1 MGRRY
6 EDTVEV
12 RQRADG
18 ALDPTAFLWR
28 ERLYVIR
35 EVLGHWHESTAWWEQ
50 GAARVLHGEDAPSPR
65 GASAG
70 PSTASGAL
78 VGDQEVWRVAASAGR
93 LAGTGTYDLGRA
105 APDDAWR
112 LLRVVD

>member
-50 GAARVLHGEDAPSPR
+50 GAARVLHGEGVPAARGADGAAPSR
-65 GASAG
+65 ALAG
-70 PSTASGAL
+70 
-78 VGDQEVWRVAASAGR
+78 DREVWRVAASAGR

-105 APDDAWR
+105 APDDGWR